1 VGVGKILSS
10 IKAKNLAAL
19 TLTFIL
25 ATSIL
30 GPVASAS
37 GGAEHIVGPGPGEW
51 WIEYP
56 DQHSKAG
63 SAVDH
68 PSWALDL
75 LEEKPVMM
83 LIHRTNCPACV
94 RQEADIKKVL
104 AELGDE
110 VAYLDLLTDSG
121 DEKAWAGLDIYYPSG
136 DPSVD
141 RIFVPVTVFLTLV
154 PGPSGDAEVAW
165 HSGVGYSGERWI
177 RSYLNDA
184 IALHDENSAKWD
196 R

>member
-1 VGVGKILSS
+1 MSS
-10 IKAKNLAAL
+10 IKARNLAAL

-25 ATSIL
+25 AAGVL
-30 GPVASAS
+30 GPVAFAEE
-37 GGAEHIVGPGPGEW
+37 GAEHTIGPGPEEW
-51 WIEYP
+51 WIAYP

-75 LEEKPVMM
+75 LKEKPVMM
-83 LIHRTNCPACV
+83 LIHKTNCPACV

-104 AELGDE
+104 RDLGDD
-110 VAYLDLLTDSG
+110 VAYLDLLTDGG
-121 DEKAWAGLDIYYPSG
+121 DEKTWAGLDIYYPSG

-141 RIFVPVTVFLTLV
+141 RIFVPVTVVLTLV
-154 PGPSGDAEVAW
+154 SGPSGDVEIGW

-184 IALHDENSAKWD
+184 IALHADNSANWD

>member
-1 VGVGKILSS
+1 MSPTN
-10 IKAKNLAAL
+10 AKNLAAL

-30 GPVASAS
+30 GPVTSAE
-37 GGAEHIVGPGPGEW
+37 GGVEHPTGPGPDEW
-51 WIEYP
+51 WIAYP

-68 PSWALDL
+68 PSWALDAL
-75 LEEKPVMM
+75 KDKPVMM
-83 LIHRTNCPACV
+83 LIHKINCPACV

-104 AELGDE
+104 GELGDE
-110 VAYLDLLTDSG
+110 VTYEDLLTDNG
-121 DEKAWAGLDIYYPSG
+121 GEEIWEGLYTY
-136 DPSVD
+136 DPNGGVMTY
-141 RIFVPVTVFLTLV
+141 VPVTVFLTLV
-154 PGPSGDAEVAW
+154 PGSEGNAEVAW
-165 HSGVGYSGERWI
+165 HSAVGWSGERWV

>member
-10 IKAKNLAAL
+10 IKAKNLTSL

-25 ATSIL
+25 LTSIL
-30 GPVASAS
+30 FPVVSAS
-37 GGAEHIVGPGPGEW
+37 GGAEHPVGSGPKEW

-56 DQHSKAG
+56 AQHSNAG

-75 LEEKPVMM
+75 LEEKAV
-83 LIHRTNCPACV
+83 LVFIHKNNCPSCAV
-94 RQEADIKKVL
+94 QEPDIKKVL
-104 AELGDE
+104 EELGDE
-110 VAYLDLLTDSG
+110 TAYRDLLIDNG
-121 DEKAWAGLDIYYPSG
+121 DQKAWEGINIY
-136 DPSVD
+136 DPNGGVMTY
-141 RIFVPVTVFLTLV
+141 VPVTIFLTLV
-154 PGPSGDAEVAW
+154 SGPSGEAEVAW
-165 HSGVGYSGERWI
+165 HSVTGYSGERQI

-184 IALHDENSAKWD
+184 IALYEENSAKWD